1 MNKIPFLLSSS
12 SSMQHWTEIDWLLH
26 NPSLIFVSNYEMFA
40 WYHGKG
46 YVLQLLDAESV
57 VNQFK
62 YPRGIISLSGYETRV
77 Y

>member
-1 MNKIPFLLSSS
+1 
-12 SSMQHWTEIDWLLH
+12 
-26 NPSLIFVSNYEMFA
+26 MFA